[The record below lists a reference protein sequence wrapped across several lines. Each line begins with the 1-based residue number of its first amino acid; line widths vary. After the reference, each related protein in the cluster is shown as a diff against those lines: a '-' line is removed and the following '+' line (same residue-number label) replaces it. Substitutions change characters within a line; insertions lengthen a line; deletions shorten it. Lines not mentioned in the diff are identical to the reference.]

1 MDNINSESAVFSA
14 MQTEKPY
21 KSYRKTIL
29 GQVYV
34 KILNPFNTNE
44 PQGLILS
51 GEDNTADAAT
61 VQVWSPKEDQFL
73 RTMNKKHFE
82 RGYLVLHSEPE
93 VRKISEEEKFNTL
106 NDEEIEKLVNSR
118 WFKLQAGLNKMTSEA
133 PIYRSL
139 KIAEELDKSEKVV
152 NLIKGRLSEVQALPE
167 PPQQVS

>member
-1 MDNINSESAVFSA
+1 MDTNSESAVFSA

-51 GEDNTADAAT
+51 GEDNTADKAV
-61 VQVWSPKEDQFL
+61 VQVWSAKEDQFL

-82 RGYLVLHSEPE
+82 RGYLVLYSEPE
-93 VRKISEEEKFNTL
+93 VRVIPEEEKFNTL
-106 NDEEIEKLVNSR
+106 NDKELAKLVKAK
-118 WFKLQAGLNKMTSEA
+118 WFTLQAGLNKMTSEA
-133 PIYRSL
+133 PIYRAL